1 MTRSTFARRFGWFA
15 PLLALSFIAL
25 GPSAVSVAA
34 QNAAIATDPTPDHDH
49 PAAID
54 TFQLPS
60 HGVLLNAFIYV
71 AAGAGPHPAVVLLH
85 GFPGNE
91 KNLDVAQTIR
101 RAGWNVLYFD
111 YRGSWGSPGDFSFTH
126 CIEDTAAAIAWL
138 RDPVNAAKERTDPKK
153 IVLVGHS
160 MGGFMALE
168 AGARDTGI
176 AGVITISAADMGMT
190 QLLAAPVEQRAAFAA
205 VIAPQLAAEGMAPLA
220 GTSPE
225 ALAKELVA
233 NVAEWNF
240 PSLAG
245 GLAGR
250 PLLAITSDDGWRAPA
265 ETLVTAIGKA
275 GGKHASTVH
284 MATDHSYSDHRIAL
298 EEAVLG
304 LLQQRAGH
312 E

>member
-1 MTRSTFARRFGWFA
+1 MTRTTFARRFGRIALLLTFSFAASAFA
-15 PLLALSFIAL
+15 PTSLE
-25 GPSAVSVAA
+25 A
-34 QNAAIATDPTPDHDH
+34 QNAAIAADPAPDHDH

-60 HGVLLNAFIYV
+60 HGTLLNAFIYV
-71 AAGAGPHPAVVLLH
+71 AAGAGPHPTVVLLH

-91 KNLDVAQTIR
+91 KNLDVAQAIR

-138 RDPVNAAKERTDPKK
+138 RDPANAAKERIDPKK

-168 AGARDTGI
+168 AGSRDAGI

-190 QLLAAPVEQRAAFAA
+190 QLLAAPVEQRAAFVP

-225 ALAKELVA
+225 ALAQELVA
-233 NVAEWNF
+233 NVADWNF

-245 GLAGR
+245 RLAGR

-265 ETLVTAIGKA
+265 ETLVAAIGKA
-275 GGKHASTVH
+275 GGQHASTVH
-284 MATDHSYSDHRIAL
+284 MATDHSYSDRRIAL

-304 LLQQRAGH
+304 LLQQGAVSQ
-312 E
+312 